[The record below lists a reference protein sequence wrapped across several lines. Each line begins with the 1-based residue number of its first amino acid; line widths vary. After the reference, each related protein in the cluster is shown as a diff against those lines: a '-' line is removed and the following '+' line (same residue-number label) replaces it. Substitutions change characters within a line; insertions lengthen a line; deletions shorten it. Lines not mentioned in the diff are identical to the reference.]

1 MAIQKVIIVFK
12 THFDIGYTDLAVNVL
27 QDYYTTMLDRVL
39 DTCEQTKD
47 DGPLRYVWTMPAWP
61 LWMILQHA
69 SPDRVERL
77 EGFIRSGQVVWHAL
91 PYTSHYDA
99 GCAEDAV
106 WGLRYA
112 RLLSER
118 FGMPL
123 KRAAKMTDV
132 PGQGR
137 FLPELLAEAGI
148 GFLHVGCNGFAR
160 PAAVPRIFRWQALS
174 GKQMVMMYNAGY
186 GTDLYAPEDWPF
198 QTWMALMN
206 TVDNSGPHSAAI
218 IDDYVRKIKARYPGA
233 EVVCGTLDD
242 MLEALE
248 AEGTDKLPVVT
259 QDLADSWIHGVES
272 YPREVGI
279 VRRLHGP
286 MSRACAK
293 LSFDPPAAGAEQSRQ
308 ALAEAYDLRSLFTEH
323 TWGLDVK
330 RGLGP
335 IRDYDNLDA
344 LRDTDGFRL
353 MEESWQEQRDRAG
366 RARALCEQAEALL
379 GITGDQ
385 PDAAAVPE
393 TAVCGEQT
401 MSGGRYRMSWNADTG
416 VIHAVE
422 DLRTGAA
429 LLKAQD
435 GQSAIRYRYD
445 QYGADDLTEY
455 LRAYAYRFL
464 DWGLADYG
472 RMQYPEC
479 PHRTCTPVYRAC
491 TVQGD
496 TVRLH
501 YDGCA
506 EGCRIGDAEQVVLTI
521 TVPRDDSPVRV
532 RVELKRKH
540 AAAYIES
547 GSLLMALPGQ
557 PDCWRIGKNGQLLD
571 PERDIADWGNHAL
584 YGVETMAASVRDGQ
598 WTAVVPMDSS
608 LASIGETG
616 IHQYR
621 RCWEAHEPTWYF
633 NLFNTM
639 WGTNFPQWLE
649 GDYSWEFCLFG
660 AEHVDQ
666 ALAVAEHVRQGDAPA
681 LPFALPEGL
690 RMLNCFPAE
699 DGTVQ
704 LVLQNLQTQP
714 RTCVI
719 GAEGWMTTPV
729 TLNGVQTGS
738 GWSGAADADFAPFAL
753 RAFRMTKQA

>member
-1 MAIQKVIIVFK
+1 M
-12 THFDIGYTDLAVNVL
+12 
-27 QDYYTTMLDRVL
+27 
-39 DTCEQTKD
+39 E
-47 DGPLRYVWTMPAWP
+47 
-61 LWMILQHA
+61 
-69 SPDRVERL
+69 
-77 EGFIRSGQVVWHAL
+77 
-91 PYTSHYDA
+91 
-99 GCAEDAV
+99 
-106 WGLRYA
+106 
-112 RLLSER
+112 
-118 FGMPL
+118 
-123 KRAAKMTDV
+123 
-132 PGQGR
+132 
-137 FLPELLAEAGI
+137 
-148 GFLHVGCNGFAR
+148 
-160 PAAVPRIFRWQALS
+160 
-174 GKQMVMMYNAGY
+174 
-186 GTDLYAPEDWPF
+186 DLY
-198 QTWMALMN
+198 
-206 TVDNSGPHSAAI
+206 
-218 IDDYVRKIKARYPGA
+218 
-233 EVVCGTLDD
+233 
-242 MLEALE
+242 
-248 AEGTDKLPVVT
+248 
-259 QDLADSWIHGVES
+259 
-272 YPREVGI
+272 
-279 VRRLHGP
+279 
-286 MSRACAK
+286 
-293 LSFDPPAAGAEQSRQ
+293 
-308 ALAEAYDLRSLFTEH
+308 
-323 TWGLDVK
+323 
-330 RGLGP
+330 
-335 IRDYDNLDA
+335 
-344 LRDTDGFRL
+344 
-353 MEESWQEQRDRAG
+353 
-366 RARALCEQAEALL
+366 
-379 GITGDQ
+379 
-385 PDAAAVPE
+385 
-393 TAVCGEQT
+393 
-401 MSGGRYRMSWNADTG
+401 
-416 VIHAVE
+416 
-422 DLRTGAA
+422 TGAA

-479 PHRTCTPVYRAC
+479 PHRTCMPVYCAC

-521 TVPRDDSPVRV
+521 TVPQDDSPVRV

-584 YGVETMAASVRDGQ
+584 YGVETMVASARDGQ

-666 ALAVAEHVRQGDAPA
+666 ALAVAEHIRQGDAPV

-690 RMLNCFPAE
+690 RMLNCFPMD
-699 DGTVQ
+699 DGAVQ
-704 LVLQNLQTQP
+704 LVLQNLQTKP
-714 RTCVI
+714 RTCAI